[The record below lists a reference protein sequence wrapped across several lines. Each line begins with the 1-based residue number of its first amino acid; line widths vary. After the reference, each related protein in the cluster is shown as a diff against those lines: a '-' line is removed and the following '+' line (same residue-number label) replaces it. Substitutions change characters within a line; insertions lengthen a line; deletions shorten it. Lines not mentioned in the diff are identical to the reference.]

1 MITKIG
7 AAALQQ
13 KDNADERP
21 GLGHLATGLGGLGLL
36 DAVLTR
42 EGSMETD
49 PGFAGLWHFVAKVDD
64 LVHAGGSCW
73 LWLIFYA
80 CRRKIGKP
88 PGENLRRRCQVH

>member
-7 AAALQQ
+7 ADALQQ

-42 EGSMETD
+42 EGSMRLTRAS
-49 PGFAGLWHFVAKVDD
+49 PVSGTSWPRSMILYMLVAPAGFG
-64 LVHAGGSCW
+64 
-73 LWLIFYA
+73 
-80 CRRKIGKP
+80 
-88 PGENLRRRCQVH
+88 